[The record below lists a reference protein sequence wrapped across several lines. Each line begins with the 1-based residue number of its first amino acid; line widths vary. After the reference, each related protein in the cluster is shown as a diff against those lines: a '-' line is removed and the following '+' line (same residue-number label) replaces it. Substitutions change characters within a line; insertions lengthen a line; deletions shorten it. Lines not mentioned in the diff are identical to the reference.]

1 MFLYLLNENQ
11 KSAFFEVAN
20 RVALADQR
28 LVNREIRYL
37 NQLTHEAGLKRRP
50 MPSDD
55 PLPVLLNIFDTWE
68 GRLAVIV
75 EVVVLAI
82 IDGDYHELEDVF
94 ANEVIQGF
102 QLSQNDHD
110 RVNRIA
116 EQTAAAVVAMWEM
129 SEESA

>member
-1 MFLYLLNENQ
+1 
-11 KSAFFEVAN
+11 
-20 RVALADQR
+20 
-28 LVNREIRYL
+28 
-37 NQLTHEAGLKRRP
+37 

-55 PLPVLLNIFDTWE
+55 SLPVLLNIFDTWE
-68 GRLAVIV
+68 SRLAVVV

-82 IDGDYHELEDVF
+82 IDGDYHELEDIF
-94 ANEVIQGF
+94 ANDVIQEF

-116 EQTAAAVVAMWEM
+116 EQAAAAVVAMWEM